1 MNWQE
6 RIVVDPDVLA
16 GKPLVRGTRISVE
29 YVLDAMA
36 DGATEDELLA
46 GHPRLTRAD
55 VLACVA
61 YAADVIRSER
71 VLPLTA

>member
-1 MNWQE
+1 MNWRE

-36 DGATEDELLA
+36 AGATEDELLA
-46 GHPRLTRAD
+46 SHPRLTRAD